1 MNEAKQFLLD
11 YMNTHPDNLDEE
23 TGKPYY
29 DTLYY
34 MIKDIYDPL
43 IEQDEWDSR
52 WWTNLF
58 AIQEINSKLI
68 GFQWA
73 ETTGDDTPYE
83 KGWEFDEDSI
93 CFVEPYDVT
102 ITKYRKIV

>member
-23 TGKPYY
+23 TGKPYFDNLY
-29 DTLYY
+29 DLISESY
-34 MIKDIYDPL
+34 DAIYSEDL
-43 IEQDEWDSR
+43 GDSR
-52 WWTNLF
+52 WWTNTF
-58 AIQEINSKLI
+58 VVDEFDGKLI
-68 GFQWA
+68 GFKWA